1 MERTF
6 IFDSKLVIHRNTIK
20 STCTQNFKKTTFG
33 SKKYLT
39 SKSSEVQK
47 AQDQAPK
54 THRIAHSTVC
64 TSSTGTLWRGG
75 AGGGRQV
82 KGGWPGGGYENN
94 STQNTSMCTHRL
106 LPFTGDTWFVVLR
119 G

>member
-64 TSSTGTLWRGG
+64 TSSTGDVV
-75 AGGGRQV
+75 AGGG
-82 KGGWPGGGYENN
+82 GGWKAGQGR
-94 STQNTSMCTHRL
+94 MAR
-106 LPFTGDTWFVVLR
+106 R
-119 G
+119 GV